1 MALITT
7 SELEEQA
14 AASPT
19 ISLNGEAAARLSLNG
34 HTPRPVSVPGYPLR
48 RPVEVLLAFVGI
60 LVVLPASFLIA
71 ALIWLDD
78 RGPVFVGQI
87 RVGRDGRLF
96 HLFKFR
102 TMRVPEPHDVPR
114 QATASDGRI
123 TRVGRLLRATAL
135 DEVPQLLNIL
145 RGEMSFVGPRA
156 LLPKEI
162 EVDPK
167 SRYHHIEE
175 VPNYHVR
182 TSVCPGL
189 TGLAQVYASRDISR
203 QKKFKYDALY
213 VRRISPWLDMKL
225 FATSVVISLTGRWP
239 RRGRSVRRRGAG

>member
-19 ISLNGEAAARLSLNG
+19 ITLNGEAAGRLSLNG
-34 HTPRPVSVPGYPLR
+34 HAPRAVKVPGYPLR
-48 RPVEVLLAFVGI
+48 RPVEVLLALVGI

-102 TMRVPEPHDVPR
+102 TMRNQDTDHVPR
-114 QATASDGRI
+114 QATASDHRI

-145 RGEMSFVGPRA
+145 SGEMSFVGPRA

-239 RRGRSVRRRGAG
+239 RRGRSVRRRGPG